1 MGKLDGRWE
10 KGDRRRGTGER
21 ETGER
26 GWEKGDR
33 NIFYIYNRQY
43 IFSQDFFIVFICM
56 NTLYNVLVSSFGVNL
71 SIYYISLGEKTD
83 FRRCLYRPL
92 GTAHAYFKVR
102 VLFKQMQRTL
112 FMAIGDVIIYQND
125 QEEIL
130 YKNLELKIGFNNFLV
145 LLFIFFC
152 TKPGKV
158 KKNYIVNFQTARRE

>member
-56 NTLYNVLVSSFGVNL
+56 NILYNVLVSCFGVNL
-71 SIYYISLGEKTD
+71 SIYYISLG
-83 FRRCLYRPL
+83 
-92 GTAHAYFKVR
+92 
-102 VLFKQMQRTL
+102 
-112 FMAIGDVIIYQND
+112 
-125 QEEIL
+125 
-130 YKNLELKIGFNNFLV
+130 KNRLSEMSV
-145 LLFIFFC
+145 
-152 TKPGKV
+152 
-158 KKNYIVNFQTARRE
+158 